1 MSALLT
7 VRDLAVSIAD
17 VRICRNLDIS
27 IASGSRWAILG
38 RNGCGKTTLLK
49 TLAGLHAQDGGE
61 IRLHDESLETIP
73 AGGLARRRGVLF
85 QEHAGLFPGTVLDA
99 AMIGRHPYLSPWRW
113 ESEDDLAR
121 ARAALALVGLAG
133 KATRDLSTLS
143 GGEQQRLA
151 IATLLTQDPELYLLD
166 EPTTHLDLYHQIHI
180 LHLLSR
186 LARDD
191 GKALIMVLHDV
202 NLAAHFCDHA
212 LLVFG
217 TEDCIHGET
226 RDVLTE
232 ENLMR
237 LYGHPIARLHT
248 AQGDVYS
255 PQWGT
260 AASR

>member
-99 AMIGRHPYLSPWRW
+99 AMI
-113 ESEDDLAR
+113 
-121 ARAALALVGLAG
+121 VVF
-133 KATRDLSTLS
+133 ATFSASYTFGTLS
-143 GGEQQRLA
+143 RGNSTSTTA
-151 IATLLTQDPELYLLD
+151 PMICTTLPWLLMD
-166 EPTTHLDLYHQIHI
+166 VSSGTLECC
-180 LHLLSR
+180 
-186 LARDD
+186 
-191 GKALIMVLHDV
+191 LI
-202 NLAAHFCDHA
+202 
-212 LLVFG
+212 
-217 TEDCIHGET
+217 
-226 RDVLTE
+226 
-232 ENLMR
+232 
-237 LYGHPIARLHT
+237 
-248 AQGDVYS
+248 
-255 PQWGT
+255 
-260 AASR
+260 